1 MADVLFAFFG
11 DSERYGDLSIIGDRA
26 SLGSGKPEPKTANNH
41 TGKEYE
47 TPDNAR
53 LRQVFTSPAF
63 RSLWN

>member
-53 LRQVFTSPAF
+53 PRI
-63 RSLWN
+63 